1 MFFTEQPPTGE
12 NEEYYS
18 ETPGSQVG
26 TSVVSLE
33 DREEKEGK
41 EGLKTYTQTRSG
53 RRCQLDNRS

>member
-18 ETPGSQVG
+18 ETPGFQVG
-26 TSVVSLE
+26 SSVVSLE

-41 EGLKTYTQTRSG
+41 EG
-53 RRCQLDNRS
+53 